1 MPSPLLHSPADVLAE
16 LLIDLGQGT
25 NSALSQA
32 WPVYV
37 ANEPDLPD
45 NVITIYDTVGK
56 DNGRIMSDGHLV
68 TQHGVQIRIRA
79 LNHPEGYEKASVLRV
94 FLSGIYDRTV
104 SIGSNSYTVHALS
117 GIGQVLSIG
126 KEYPTSRRN
135 VYTLNG
141 LIEIRRNV

>member
-1 MPSPLLHSPADVLAE
+1 MLPLIHSPAEILTE
-16 LLIDLGQGT
+16 LLIALNEGT
-25 NSALSQA
+25 DPSLSQT

-37 ANEPDLPD
+37 SNEPDLPD
-45 NVITIYDTVGK
+45 SVITIFDTVGK
-56 DNGRIMSDGHLV
+56 DNGRIMSDGYLV

-79 LNHPEGYEKASVLRV
+79 SDHPDGYEKASTLRS
-94 FLSGIYDRTV
+94 FLSGIYQRSV
-104 SIGSNSYTVHALS
+104 SIDSNSYTVHALS
-117 GIGQVLSIG
+117 GIGQVLTIG